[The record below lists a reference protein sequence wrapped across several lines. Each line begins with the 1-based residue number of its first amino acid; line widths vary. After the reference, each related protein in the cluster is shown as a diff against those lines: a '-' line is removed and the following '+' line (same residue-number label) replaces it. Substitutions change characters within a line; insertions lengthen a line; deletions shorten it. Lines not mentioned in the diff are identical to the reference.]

1 MRKKLILI
9 LTTILLAVTT
19 FTSNVFGDDFT
30 TSGQIFNTVTN
41 YTLWTNQY
49 GKAMMEIVGP
59 DIDTQPVIKAY
70 NYLEHYKFSWSSYDF
85 LLFTDGTKLLSINIE
100 DSNGIYSGTYRNRN
114 EKTIGSILPSDFPCV
129 DHSTV
134 PETYPGVWMNENDIG
149 VIADYAYDL
158 IRLYNYGNSFE
169 LSTTLTPDG
178 NGNYYIIHADTGG
191 KFTFY
196 MNGNTLTKIVG
207 SNFPPVYDA
216 DKINGTFLPPAPV
229 TTISDILQADF
240 PNDGDK
246 GLVNANGLKAYIS
259 QSSPVN
265 LMVGSLSIP
274 VTNPVVQEG
283 NNYSYTMTIPANCKI
298 LFNMSNGK
306 VSTITVS
313 NSGGD
318 EDGTFETYKFKH
330 ESIVKPIGYQGD
342 IEFTTNA
349 KYIAGTDID
358 VIIDGSSIMSDRGTK
373 YDVRSGSTII
383 TLLSD
388 YVKTLASGEH
398 TITVKYAGYS
408 ELTQKFYFANT
419 PSGGGSSGHVVL
431 NTGVS
436 SFLENE

>member
-1 MRKKLILI
+1 MKKKLLLI
-9 LTTILLAVTT
+9 LTTILLAITT
-19 FTSNVFGDDFT
+19 FTSKVFGDDFT

-59 DIDTQPVIKAY
+59 DIGAQSVTKAY
-70 NYLEHYKFSWSSYDF
+70 NYLEHYKFSWSNYDF
-85 LLFTDGTKLLSINIE
+85 LLFTDGTKLLSINVE
-100 DSNGIYSGTYRNRN
+100 DSNGTYSGTYRNRN

-178 NGNYYIIHADTGG
+178 NGNYYITHADTGG

-216 DKINGTFLPPAPV
+216 DKINGTFLPPAPQ
-229 TTISDILQADF
+229 TKISDILQADF
-240 PNDGDK
+240 PNDGEK
-246 GLVNANGLKAYIS
+246 GLVNTNGLKAYVT

-274 VTNPVVQEG
+274 LTNPVVQEG
-283 NNYSYTMTIPANCKI
+283 NNYSYTMAIPANCKI
-298 LFNMSNGK
+298 LFNMSNNFFI
-306 VSTITVS
+306 S
-313 NSGGD
+313 
-318 EDGTFETYKFKH
+318 
-330 ESIVKPIGYQGD
+330 
-342 IEFTTNA
+342 
-349 KYIAGTDID
+349 
-358 VIIDGSSIMSDRGTK
+358 
-373 YDVRSGSTII
+373 
-383 TLLSD
+383 
-388 YVKTLASGEH
+388 
-398 TITVKYAGYS
+398 
-408 ELTQKFYFANT
+408 
-419 PSGGGSSGHVVL
+419 
-431 NTGVS
+431 
-436 SFLENE
+436 